1 MNINGAQYVRL
12 EKRSIE
18 FKNYFK
24 QISVPFKTYA
34 DFESNIKS
42 VESYA
47 GSCPKKYQD
56 HVPCSFAYK
65 LICADDE
72 FTKPIVVLEA
82 KMQFINL
89 LKGFLKKL
97 NTVKSNEKTL

>member
-56 HVPCSFAYK
+56 HVTCSFAYK

-72 FTKPIVVLEA
+72 FIKPIVVFRGENAAYEFIEA
-82 KMQFINL
+82 I
-89 LKGFLKKL
+89 LKEYE
-97 NTVKSNEKTL
+97 TVKK